1 MTIPRRK
8 RLIVVRP
15 RQNRGKWEVDCRAIP
30 GWTPR
35 RAVFDTEEAAHYYAS
50 HVLQR
55 IGQGL
60 LPDQSP
66 QPLTVREYSVR
77 RLAVWKTQLA
87 ARTVRGYEHCLTRHV
102 LPVLG
107 DLPVREIRRSHVKA
121 LLEAKQAEL
130 YVPRPAHRSAGS
142 APEAGDQ
149 GRPYAKH
156 TIRLIRATLSTLLT
170 DAADDGLLPE
180 NPVFGLG
187 KKRKGVPGV
196 LTKGD
201 RTAKIRP
208 LSREQRDRL
217 LEAAEAEPRFA
228 ALFHLLVKGGLR
240 PGEALAL
247 RPDDLDLTGRTA
259 RVERALDLRGRI
271 KCTKTSE
278 TRSVDLTP
286 ELTVALRRHVTRVR
300 AEALRRGWGEPAWLF
315 PNEENR
321 PLDEAKM
328 RKAFKRAL
336 KRAGLPAFRVYDL
349 RHTYASLLLATGAPL
364 TYVSAQLGHASPD
377 TTLRHYARWIPSKGR
392 RWVNA
397 LDSGTR
403 IWNQA
408 GSAGED
414 ASEIPDLAGAGGG
427 TRTHDLLITNQLLCR

>member
-1 MTIPRRK
+1 M
-8 RLIVVRP
+8 VRP
-15 RQNRGKWEVDCRAIP
+15 RQNRAKWEVDCRAIP

-35 RAVFDTEEAAHYYAS
+35 RALFETEEAAHAYAS
-50 HVLQR
+50 QVLQR

-60 LPDQSP
+60 VPDQSA
-66 QPLTVREYSVR
+66 QPLTVREYAAR
-77 RLAVWKTQLA
+77 RLAVWKTRLA
-87 ARTVRGYEHCLTRHV
+87 ARTVRGYEQHLALHV

-107 DLPVREIRRSHVKA
+107 DLPVREIRRRHVKA

-130 YVPRPAHRSAGS
+130 YVRRTTHKTAGG
-142 APEAGDQ
+142 APEADDP

-187 KKRKGVPGV
+187 KKRKGAPGV
-196 LTKGD
+196 LTKGE
-201 RTAKIRP
+201 RTEKIRP

-217 LEAAEAEPRFA
+217 LEAAEAEPRYA
-228 ALFHLLVKGGLR
+228 ALFHLLVKAGLR

-247 RPDDLDLTGRTA
+247 RPDDLDLAARTV

-271 KCTKTSE
+271 KPTKTSE
-278 TRSVDLTP
+278 TRGVDLTP
-286 ELTVALRRHVTRVR
+286 ELAAALRRHLTRLK
-300 AEALRRGWGEPAWLF
+300 AEALRRGWGEVAWLF

-321 PLDEAKM
+321 LPDEAKV
-328 RKAFKRAL
+328 RKAFKRTL
-336 KRAGLPAFRVYDL
+336 NRAGLPAFRLYDL
-349 RHTYASLLLATGAPL
+349 RHTYASLLVATGAPL

-403 IWNQA
+403 TWNQT
-408 GSAGED
+408 GSASED
-414 ASEIPDLAGAGGG
+414 ASEVRDLAGAGGG
-427 TRTHDLLITNQLLCR
+427 TRTHDLLITNQLLCH